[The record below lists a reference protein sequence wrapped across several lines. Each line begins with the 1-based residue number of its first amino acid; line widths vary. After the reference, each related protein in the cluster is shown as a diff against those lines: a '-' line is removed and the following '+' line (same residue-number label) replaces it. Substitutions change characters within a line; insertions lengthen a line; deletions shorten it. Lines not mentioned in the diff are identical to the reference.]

1 MRFRLND
8 QKGLA
13 TIPTVM
19 ALTILV
25 MAIGIAI
32 TSLSLSESFVT
43 LGQDYSTRALFYA
56 ETGAKD
62 ALEKLARKKNFVCA
76 SDSCYSINMVSNGCT
91 SNDGCAR
98 VTVSSGVGSI
108 ADPKIITS
116 TGQVK
121 TSTRKVQVNVV
132 FDTSLFGEIATASW
146 QELNN

>member
-1 MRFRLND
+1 MHTRYHF
-8 QKGLA
+8 QQGLA
-13 TIPTVM
+13 TIPTVI

-25 MAIGIAI
+25 LAVGIGI

-62 ALEKLARKKNFVCA
+62 ALEKVARNKQYSCTA
-76 SDSCYSINMVSNGCT
+76 TDCYSIPMATNGCT
-91 SNDGCAR
+91 TNDGCAR
-98 VTVSSGVGSI
+98 VTVTSGVGSI

-116 TGQVK
+116 KGQIK
-121 TSTRKVQVNVV
+121 SSTRRVQVTVI
-132 FDTSLFGEIATASW
+132 FDASLNGEIATASW

>member
-1 MRFRLND
+1 MIRSRR
-8 QKGLA
+8 QQGLA
-13 TIPTVM
+13 TIPTVI

-25 MAIGIAI
+25 LAVGVGI

-56 ETGAKD
+56 EAGAKD
-62 ALEKLARKKNFVCA
+62 ALVRLARKKNYVC
-76 SDSCYSINMVSNGCT
+76 STTDCYSINMVSNGCST
-91 SNDGCAR
+91 NDGCAK

-132 FDTSLFGEIATASW
+132 FDSAMFGEIATASW
-146 QELNN
+146 QELTN